1 MDRNR
6 DKPRSAS
13 VLSSYFNIYILFAKD
28 KTFDKK
34 LLDCIYTWGLQ
45 LRIRKQKLDAI
56 LRDPESFEYRK
67 PGNKYAALEHLYD
80 LVYMIYLDSR
90 VEDMELEI
98 LMKYAKKLGLP
109 PYIVGDLVK
118 AIVTAPYDGIQRWQ
132 VKNELKDLLEITI
145 G

>member
-1 MDRNR
+1 MDRNS

-28 KTFDKK
+28 GTFDKK
-34 LLDCIYTWGLQ
+34 LLDCIYQWGLQ
-45 LRIRKQKLDAI
+45 LSIRKEKLDAI
-56 LRDPESFEYRK
+56 LRYPESFEYRK

-98 LMKYAKKLGLP
+98 LMKYAEKLGLP

-132 VKNELKDLLEITI
+132 VKNELKDLLETTI